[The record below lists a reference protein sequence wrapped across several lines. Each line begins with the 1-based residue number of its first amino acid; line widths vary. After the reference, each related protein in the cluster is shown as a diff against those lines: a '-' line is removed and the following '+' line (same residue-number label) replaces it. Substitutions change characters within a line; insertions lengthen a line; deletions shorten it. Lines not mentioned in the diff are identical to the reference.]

1 MSLSASFKVLVASD
15 QHLGYVNSE
24 VDCFNAFLD
33 YVSKRSDVGQLIIL
47 GDWVDMWRRDVS
59 GLYLE
64 FRESVES
71 LLAMSG
77 SIKVVV
83 VAGNHDYHE
92 LELLGSTYG
101 FQFLQNYSFDSGGTT
116 YVFKHGWEFD
126 YAQQPPVMELL
137 CHNLSNTGGADL
149 SDLYAHLTNLKTDL
163 EDLFDFHGGEEG
175 YVNHLMTPPEQRLQ
189 PYLGD
194 VEKRAFASI
203 SPGQNLVF
211 GHTHRPFVS
220 SDGRVANSGS
230 WVTDAEVHNTYV
242 ELDGQTMKLFQIDA
256 TENVTELTIIENPP
270 TQGANIPKK

>member
-1 MSLSASFKVLVASD
+1 MSISGSSKVLVASD

-33 YVSKRSDVGQLIIL
+33 FVSKRSDIGQLVIL

-64 FRESVES
+64 FRVSIES
-71 LLAMSG
+71 LLAMSK
-77 SIKVVV
+77 SIKVIV

-92 LELLGSTYG
+92 LDLIGSTYG
-101 FQFLQNYSFDSGGTT
+101 FQFLQNYSFVSGNTT

-137 CHNLSNTGGADL
+137 CHNLSNTEGADL
-149 SDLYAHLTNLKTDL
+149 SDIYSHLTNLKTDL
-163 EDLFDFHGGEEG
+163 EDLFEFHGGPQG
-175 YVNHLMTPPEQRLQ
+175 YVKHLMTPPEQRLQ

-194 VEKRAFASI
+194 VEKRAFSSI
-203 SPGQNLVF
+203 SPGQKLIF

-220 SDGRVANSGS
+220 SDGNVANSGS
-230 WVTDAEVHNTYV
+230 WVTDAAVHNTYV

-256 TENVTELTIIENPP
+256 SENVTELSIVENPP
-270 TQGANIPKK
+270 S